1 MYSTILTKKIIKTT
15 NIQRSTRTNKY
26 YIRAHNEPEGFC
38 CGKDACSCHDTYS
51 NEYHET
57 SKDVLLKTIEI
68 KKNLRRS
75 IEEAKNI
82 CSLIG
87 NTIDCI
93 VAWDAVSDISTGYYA
108 NKEKEIGYTKDP
120 LAEFCDENPDD
131 EQCKEYD
138 V

>member
-1 MYSTILTKKIIKTT
+1 MHSTFITKNTNRLSFVKTKQPKHIDRRVLYVKASNNNNDIK
-15 NIQRSTRTNKY
+15 
-26 YIRAHNEPEGFC
+26 
-38 CGKDACSCHDTYS
+38 HD
-51 NEYHET
+51 EL
-57 SKDVLLKTIEI
+57 LLKTIEI
-68 KKNLRRS
+68 RKELRKS
-75 IEEAKNI
+75 IEDAKNI
-82 CSLIG
+82 CALIG

-108 NKEKEIGYTKDP
+108 TKEKEQGYVKDP

>member
-1 MYSTILTKKIIKTT
+1 MYSTILTKKIIKNT
-15 NIQRSTRTNKY
+15 NIQRTTRTNKY
-26 YIRAHNEPEGFC
+26 YIRAHNEP
-38 CGKDACSCHDTYS
+38 YS

-57 SKDVLLKTIEI
+57 SKDVMLKTIEI